1 MKKWLLRTAVL
12 VALAAG
18 VLGLRTTVLAPK
30 PVPVRTARVLT
41 GVVESTITNSQA
53 GTVKAR
59 RRAGLSTGT
68 AGIVAALEV
77 ERGSHV
83 AAGQV
88 LLRLDDTKQKS
99 ELAYAER
106 KLEVERARGTKACVA
121 ADRAKRELER
131 NEPLARESVV
141 SADRLDELR
150 TTYDLAVADCTVAM
164 SEVRL
169 AEAAVEVARAELEKT
184 VLKAPFDAI
193 VADVSIELGEWA
205 TPSVPLVAAPDL
217 IDAIDPASL
226 YVSAPMDEVDALLL
240 HLDQPVR
247 VTIDSHPGRSFPGRV
262 VRLAPYVL
270 DVERQ
275 NRTLEVEVE
284 LDDEAFSSTLLPG
297 TSADVEVVLEVHEDV
312 LRVPTFALME
322 GGRVFLVD
330 AGELVEREIE
340 TGIRNWDWTEVV
352 SGLSRGDEVVTSL
365 ERSGVEAGA
374 RAVVEEAGARP

>member
-1 MKKWLLRTAVL
+1 MKKWFLRVAV
-12 VALAAG
+12 VAGLAA
-18 VLGLRTTVLAPK
+18 VVYALRATVLAPE
-30 PVPVRTARVLT
+30 PVGVRTAPVT
-41 GVVESTITNSQA
+41 VGPVEATITNSQA
-53 GTVKAR
+53 GTVMAR

-68 AGIVAALEV
+68 AGIVIALEV
-77 ERGSHV
+77 ERGSRV
-83 AAGQV
+83 KAGDV
-88 LLRLDDTKQKS
+88 LLRLDDAKQKS
-99 ELAYAER
+99 ELDYAER
-106 KLEVERARGTKACVA
+106 QLEVARARGTKACVA

-150 TTYDLAVADCTVAM
+150 TIHELAVADCTVAS

-184 VLKAPFDAI
+184 ILRAPFDAI

-217 IDAIDPASL
+217 IDAIDPSSL

-240 HLDQPVR
+240 RIDQPVR
-247 VTIDSHPGRSFPGRV
+247 VTIDSHPDRSFPGRV

-284 LDDEAFSSTLLPG
+284 LDDKAFSSTLLPG

-312 LRVPTFALME
+312 LRVPTYALME
-322 GGRVFLVD
+322 GGRVLLVEE
-330 AGELVEREIE
+330 GELVERRIE
-340 TGIRNWDWTEVV
+340 AGIRNWDWTEVV
-352 SGLSRGDEVVTSL
+352 AGLAAGDEVVTSL
-365 ERSGVEAGA
+365 ERTGVAAGAAARVERVEAQ
-374 RAVVEEAGARP
+374 P